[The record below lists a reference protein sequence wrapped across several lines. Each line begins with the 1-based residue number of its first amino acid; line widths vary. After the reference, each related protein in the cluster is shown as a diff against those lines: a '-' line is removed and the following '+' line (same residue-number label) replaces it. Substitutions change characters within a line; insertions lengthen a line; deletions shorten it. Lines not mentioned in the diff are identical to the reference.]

1 VVTGVVG
8 SAGSGG
14 SGAGVLAVK
23 VTGAECGLSEPSLK
37 VAVRVN
43 VVVSPAK
50 DTWQSMAVAPRL
62 VVPQAKVPSW

>member
-1 VVTGVVG
+1 
-8 SAGSGG
+8 
-14 SGAGVLAVK
+14 VLAVK